1 MEAWNT
7 DDQDLRLSLLNDSWV
22 RDGHWLVDGIQTPLV
37 GTEQVASFI
46 GDAIVLAGTGHRTE
60 VVGDVAAHNSCA
72 LVPWR
77 TTAPDGTVVLEGRNF
92 FEFEDGLIRR
102 MVGFVS

>member
-7 DDQDLRLSLLNDSWV
+7 EDPDLRLSLLNESWV
-22 RDGHWLVDGIQTPLV
+22 NDGLWLVDGIERPLI
-37 GTEQVASFI
+37 GTQQLAAFI
-46 GDAIVLAGTGHRTE
+46 GDAIVMAGTGHRTE
-60 VVGDVAAHNSCA
+60 VVGGVAAHSSCA